1 MIIIIIIIIYFL
13 VCFKYVSFYGSLIIK
28 LSFIL
33 LICIFAHIRHFKM
46 ADHELDSLEKRL
58 DFIESLVFGNF
69 EKDAFYPRVSIFMPK
84 YPLAF

>member
-1 MIIIIIIIIYFL
+1 
-13 VCFKYVSFYGSLIIK
+13 
-28 LSFIL
+28 
-33 LICIFAHIRHFKM
+33 M

-58 DFIESLVFGNF
+58 DYIESLVFGNS